1 MSDIREVPRNLVRTK
16 EVVGIGVK
24 NTQNEN
30 LGKIE
35 EVVLDKQT
43 GHACY
48 VVLSFGGI
56 LGMGDALFALPWN
69 AIKYNEEQECFILNI
84 DKDKLKNA
92 PGFDKDNWPN
102 MAEKVWGEK
111 ISNYYGV
118 RPY

>member
-16 EVVGIGVK
+16 EVVGIHVK
-24 NTQNEN
+24 NTLKEN
-30 LGKIE
+30 LGKVE

-56 LGMGDALFALPWN
+56 LGMGDKLFALPWDT
-69 AIKYNEEQECFILNI
+69 IKYDMEKECFILNV

-92 PGFDKDNWPN
+92 PGFDKDTWPN
-102 MAEKVWGEK
+102 MADKAWGDK
-111 ISNYYGV
+111 IYTYYGV
-118 RPY
+118 RPL